1 MEMILVL
8 AVIALLIAVAMPS
21 MQAMLAGVKLQSAA
35 DHLRARFAEA
45 RSRAILE
52 SRPYRV
58 AVMPGQS
65 DYRLAP
71 DSPEFWG
78 EGQATTEE
86 GNGNE
91 PLIIEDK
98 LPDNILFQ
106 LGDGHAGRG
115 GDTGPWSHLVS
126 FLADGSCDA
135 DCSVRLEFEDCQP
148 IEIVLRGLTGAVT
161 THRVGAG
168 GAP

>member
-8 AVIALLIAVAMPS
+8 AVIALLVAVALPS
-21 MQAMLAGVKLQSAA
+21 VEAMLADIKLQSAA

-52 SRPYRV
+52 SRPYRI

-78 EGQATTEE
+78 DGQAAAEDS
-86 GNGNE
+86 GAAE

-98 LPDNILFQ
+98 LPENILFQ
-106 LGDGHAGRG
+106 PGAGQGQAGDS
-115 GDTGPWSHLVS
+115 GPWMRLLA
-126 FLADGSCDA
+126 FQADGSCDS
-135 DCSVRLEFEDCQP
+135 DCSIRLEFEDCRP
-148 IEIVLRGLTGAVT
+148 LEVMVRGLTGSVT
-161 THRVGAG
+161 VRRVNTG
-168 GAP
+168 GGP